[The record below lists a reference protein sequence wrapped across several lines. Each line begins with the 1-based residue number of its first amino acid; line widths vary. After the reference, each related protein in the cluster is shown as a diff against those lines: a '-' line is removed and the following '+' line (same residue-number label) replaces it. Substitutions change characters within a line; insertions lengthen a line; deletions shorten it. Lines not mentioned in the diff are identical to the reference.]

1 MRVELA
7 ARPATPVWHRRQG
20 ITTGIGLV
28 AIIVVGVLTGVGA
41 YRPLFILLGILGALA
56 ALQLSF
62 SQWCLL
68 LLGLTLATG
77 VLLPIVDAPPLI
89 GFLHYPVTAEFAA
102 VALLRSTRGGTSGRV
117 AAVTLVGLVL
127 LSLVSMLANGSSPLR
142 LALFLLIYVEPI
154 LVLLAVTSWQPESAS
169 WRRLGIGVAVL
180 LAIQVPVGLWQ
191 GITFGWLD
199 PVRGT
204 VHGNGPEA
212 HVLGALFA
220 LAAFLLTS
228 AALAGRFSKAAAVIG
243 GSVALGM
250 MIATGSNQV
259 ILAFCIA
266 LLMTPLLRP
275 RLATRT
281 MSARRLA
288 TTIGGGVLV
297 GLLAVS
303 GLLLMEKSGVQI
315 LERAGSLARP
325 DELPETQLVLQ
336 RTEDPLQLLVGSGPG
351 TTASRASLLL
361 TPSLLKETSP
371 LAKLKLPP
379 TKAALEIIST
389 VRAKY
394 GGSAEAVAS
403 GALGLLGDLGLIG
416 FCGYL
421 VFLSMVWRRSR
432 AVDAWIAT
440 AARAS
445 LAMTT
450 ILLFVDNWLEYP
462 GYSLPLMLLV
472 GMALQASKPAAADE
486 PVPQQVG

>member
-1 MRVELA
+1 VRVELA
-7 ARPATPVWHRRQG
+7 TRPATPIWHPRQG
-20 ITTGIGLV
+20 ITGIGLV
-28 AIIVVGVLTGVGA
+28 TITVVGVVTGAGA
-41 YRPLFILLGILGALA
+41 YRLLFILLGILGALA
-56 ALQLSF
+56 VLHLSF

-77 VLLPIVDAPPLI
+77 VLLPIVEAPPI
-89 GFLHYPVTAEFAA
+89 VGFLHYPVAAEFAA
-102 VALLRSTRGGTSGRV
+102 VALLRSTRGGTAGRV
-117 AAVTLVGLVL
+117 ACVTLTGLVL
-127 LSLVSMLANGSSPLR
+127 LALVSMLANGSSPLR
-142 LALFLLIYVEPI
+142 LVLFLLIYVEPI
-154 LVLLAVTSWQPESAS
+154 LVLIAVVSWQPDSAS

-180 LAIQVPVGLWQ
+180 LAIQVPIGLWQ
-191 GITFGWLD
+191 GITIGWLD

-220 LAAFLLTS
+220 LAAFLLIS
-228 AALAGRFSKAAAVIG
+228 AALAGQIPKIVAVVG
-243 GSVALGM
+243 GAVALGM

-266 LLMTPLLRP
+266 LLVTPLLRP
-275 RLATRT
+275 RLTTRT

-288 TTIGGGVLV
+288 TTIGGGLLV
-297 GLLAVS
+297 ALLALS
-303 GLLLMEKSGVQI
+303 GLLLMERSGVRI
-315 LERAGSLARP
+315 LERASELARP
-325 DELPETQLVLQ
+325 DQMPETQLVLQ
-336 RTEDPLQLLVGSGPG
+336 RTEDPLQLFVGSGPG

-371 LAKLKLPP
+371 LARLKLPP
-379 TKAALEIIST
+379 TKEALEIVSS

-403 GALGLLGDLGLIG
+403 GALGILGDLGLIG
-416 FCGYL
+416 FCGWMG
-421 VFLSMVWRRSR
+421 FLFMVWRRSR
-432 AVDAWIAT
+432 AVDPWIAT

-445 LAMTT
+445 LVMTT

-472 GMALQASKPAAADE
+472 AMALQPSKRPAADE
-486 PVPQQVG
+486 LFSQQAG